1 MFWINIKEYFFFNF
15 TATKSPIHHSETRTV
30 IIVSGTTGAILAA
43 LIILVVIV
51 SCQRRLHYHRMR
63 RARLRHRQDQE
74 AFTAFITY
82 HRDARLMLPSYD
94 EAMNQ
99 QEHGQPPS
107 FEEALRHYEE
117 PTLPPGHTP
126 AGESPPSI
134 STDSPTSSAS
144 QGSETRN
151 SPENRSQTEN
161 DSEPATSALFAGQS
175 SVSPTSE
182 SNRFFRSLRTLF
194 GGRAFRPDVIYCRF
208 VPEEDESE
216 SPPRTEETD
225 SRNNSADDDLTDV
238 LAQAGLC

>member
-1 MFWINIKEYFFFNF
+1 MRTHFDIVLVIGNLLQLARFWLCRCFGSITIKEYFFFTF

-126 AGESPPSI
+126 AGESPRQFQLTPQ
-134 STDSPTSSAS
+134 PHLPPRVVKRA
-144 QGSETRN
+144 TR
-151 SPENRSQTEN
+151 PKTAARRKTIRSQPHLPYLM
-161 DSEPATSALFAGQS
+161 D
-175 SVSPTSE
+175 
-182 SNRFFRSLRTLF
+182 NRQSLRRQKVIASFEVF
-194 GGRAFRPDVIYCRF
+194 GRYSVVEHFDQ
-208 VPEEDESE
+208 
-216 SPPRTEETD
+216 T
-225 SRNNSADDDLTDV
+225 
-238 LAQAGLC
+238 